1 MTAAAVQ
8 GSLQGQVLGW
18 AGVVPFAGLAA
29 VSWWPQSPVW
39 AHGAF
44 VAWSAVI
51 LSFLGGIRWGRAM
64 SQGADA
70 REYARS
76 VMPSLLAWPALMLP
90 LDTAIPA
97 LALGFGVVLMIDTRG
112 ETLASPPWFP
122 RLRVGLT
129 LAVLACHGLAW
140 LSLGR

>member
-1 MTAAAVQ
+1 MTAGTGQ
-8 GSLQGQVLGW
+8 GSLQALILGW
-18 AGVVPFAGLAA
+18 AGVLPFAALAL
-29 VSWWPQSPVW
+29 VGWWPQSPVW

-51 LSFLGGIRWGRAM
+51 LSFPGGIRWGRAM

-76 VMPSLLAWPALMLP
+76 VMPSLLAWPTLMLP

-97 LALGFGVVLMIDTRG
+97 LALGFMVVLMIDTRG
-112 ETLASPPWFP
+112 ETLDAPAWFP

-129 LAVLACHGLAW
+129 LSVVACHVLAW
-140 LSLGR
+140 MSLGR